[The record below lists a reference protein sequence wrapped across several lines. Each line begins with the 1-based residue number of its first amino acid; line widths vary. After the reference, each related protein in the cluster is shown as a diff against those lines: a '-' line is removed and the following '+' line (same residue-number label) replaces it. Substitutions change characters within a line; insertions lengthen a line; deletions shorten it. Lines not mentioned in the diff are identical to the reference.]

1 MMNRDRAVA
10 AAMELAAGLGLSAKE
25 ANVLHE
31 SNRLAVRLLPS
42 DTLVRVA
49 EAQFKPS
56 AEFEVR
62 LALELA
68 RAEAP
73 AGTLEPRVAPRA
85 YAHDGFVVTFWSY
98 YEPAP
103 PGSFGPADYARA
115 LEQLHACMRQI
126 DMPVPHF
133 TYRVSEAQ
141 RLVGDPELTPALTD
155 GDRAFVSDTLH
166 SVLRAIS
173 ARGRPEQRLHCEPH
187 PGNVLRTKQGVRFI
201 DLETCCRGPIEFDLA
216 HAPEE
221 VAAHYPGADE
231 QLIRQC
237 RILMLAM
244 VAAWRW
250 DRNDRFP
257 NGAQAARDYIS
268 ALRVAVSGGP
278 VVAPGLPT
286 WDA

>member
-10 AAMELAAGLGLSAKE
+10 AATGVAAGFGLRVEDAT
-25 ANVLHE
+25 VLHE
-31 SNRLAVRLLPS
+31 SNRLAARLLPC
-42 DTLVRVA
+42 DVLARVA
-49 EAQFKPS
+49 EARFKPS

-68 RAEAP
+68 RVGAP
-73 AGTLEPRVAPRA
+73 AGTLDPRVAPGA
-85 YAHDGFVVTFWSY
+85 YLHDGFVVTFWAY

-103 PGSFGPADYARA
+103 PGWFGPADYARA

-133 TYRVSEAQ
+133 SYRVSEAQ

-155 GDRAFVSDTLH
+155 SDRAFLSDTLQ
-166 SVLRAIS
+166 SVLQAIR

-187 PGNVLRTKQGVRFI
+187 PGNVLRTKRGVRFI
-201 DLETCCRGPIEFDLA
+201 DLETCCRGPVEFDLA

-221 VAAHYPGADE
+221 VAAYYAGADE

-286 WDA
+286 WD